1 MGVREESIIS
11 RERCDRH
18 ALAQRPILPA
28 VSEHERDEAP
38 GPSATRGRTDR
49 SPTTRIGRIGAVVSL
64 LLVGCAIIAMLIQ
77 DHSQALPLGLQ
88 NQARRTWELMTG
100 LALGT
105 VIVVAGVLIAD
116 LLGTGRRFGVSRV
129 ARAIRGGIFAFVMVE
144 LSLAALDLSVV
155 SRGPG
160 AWLGGP
166 YQEVRGAEGE
176 WVALKKAHAGSRLG
190 FRTVAPWPEESDALR
205 ILFLGDSYTE
215 GSGRAPACN
224 YPDVVANRLEVQLGH
239 PIDVLNA
246 GVAGHG
252 PDDTLR
258 VLRLLIREQVQFDAI
273 VQQIFLENDFSD
285 NLPGTERRV
294 MAGIM
299 FRTPASP
306 FLQIFHPMNG
316 RAAHWVLLV
325 SRLARGVSGGGAVVH
340 RDSGTCVLDAPPEE
354 SVPSDWTLAHMA
366 DRFATN
372 YGPTP
377 RIAPEV
383 VARALE
389 GTANEARKLGV
400 PLIRVVFPD
409 RILVDTGAQQRLGI
423 RLHRSGF
430 DPDRLARF
438 VRKSPGILIDV
449 RDALEAGTENFKR
462 DTHLS
467 DLGNV
472 RAGEAV
478 ASELARILPAIAPEF
493 RL

>member
-1 MGVREESIIS
+1 MSQ
-11 RERCDRH
+11 
-18 ALAQRPILPA
+18 L
-28 VSEHERDEAP
+28 ERDEAP
-38 GPSATRGRTDR
+38 GPTATRGTADR
-49 SPTTRIGRIGAVVSL
+49 GPNNRIGRIGAIASL
-64 LLVGCAIIAMLIQ
+64 LVVGCAIIAMVIQ
-77 DHSQALPLGLQ
+77 DHSRALPLGLQ
-88 NQARRTWELMTG
+88 NQGRETWALMTG
-100 LALGT
+100 VALGT
-105 VIVVAGVLIAD
+105 AVAIALVLIAD
-116 LLGTGRRFGVSRV
+116 LLGMGRRFGLAGA

-144 LSLAALDLSVV
+144 LLLAGLDLSVV

-166 YQEVRGAEGE
+166 YQEVKGAEGE

-224 YPDVVANRLEVQLGH
+224 YPDVVADRLEAQLGR

-252 PDDTLR
+252 PDDTRR
-258 VLRLLIREQVQFDAI
+258 VLRLLIRERVRFDAI

-316 RAAHWVLLV
+316 RAAHWALLV
-325 SRLARGVSGGGAVVH
+325 SRLARGVSGAGAVVH
-340 RDSGTCVLDAPPEE
+340 RDTGTCDLDAAPEE
-354 SVPSDWTLAHMA
+354 SAPSDWTRAHMA
-366 DRFATN
+366 HRFVTN

-377 RIAPEV
+377 RIAPDV

-389 GTANEARKLGV
+389 GTAQEARRLGV

-409 RILVDTGAQQRLGI
+409 RILVDTDAQQRLGI
-423 RLHRSGF
+423 RPHQSGY

-438 VRKSPGILIDV
+438 VRKTPGILIDV
-449 RDALEAGTENFKR
+449 RGALEAGSENFKQ

-472 RAGEAV
+472 RAGEAI

-493 RL
+493 GP